1 MVSINVLCN
10 VQSMSDIRLVISIA
24 LSLHNI
30 HCSRRPV
37 DMFTSSTCVHTLC
50 CLSVGSYEDS
60 TGVACDRSLVAAQAT
75 FAKRLSAF
83 RYISQCNGFA
93 SIRSSYQFQD
103 AVVRAPCW
111 FVASAMDEEIG
122 R

>member
-1 MVSINVLCN
+1 MVSCDN
-10 VQSMSDIRLVISIA
+10 
-24 LSLHNI
+24 
-30 HCSRRPV
+30 
-37 DMFTSSTCVHTLC
+37 ST
-50 CLSVGSYEDS
+50 D
-60 TGVACDRSLVAAQAT
+60 VACDRSLVAAQAT
-75 FAKRLSAF
+75 LVKRLSAF
-83 RYISQCNGFA
+83 RYISQCNGVA